1 MKSKAL
7 KSKPAAKAIAGTPQ
21 TKRAHIEFTHPTAQS
36 VNIAGSFNDWHPG
49 ATAMVALGGGRWAK
63 ELTLPPGSY
72 EYRLVVDGE
81 WLANP
86 TALES
91 VANPFGGTNSVLRV
105 TSDPA
110 TPVNGGAVENL

>member
-1 MKSKAL
+1 MKTKTL
-7 KSKPAAKAIAGTPQ
+7 KSKPAAKALAGNPQ
-21 TKRAHIEFTHPTAQS
+21 TKLAHLEFTHPTAQS

-49 ATAMVALGGGRWAK
+49 ATAMIALGGGRWAK

-81 WLANP
+81 RMANP

-91 VANPFGGTNSVLRV
+91 VTNPFGETNSVLRV
-105 TSDPA
+105 TTDQA
-110 TPVNGGAVENL
+110 MRG